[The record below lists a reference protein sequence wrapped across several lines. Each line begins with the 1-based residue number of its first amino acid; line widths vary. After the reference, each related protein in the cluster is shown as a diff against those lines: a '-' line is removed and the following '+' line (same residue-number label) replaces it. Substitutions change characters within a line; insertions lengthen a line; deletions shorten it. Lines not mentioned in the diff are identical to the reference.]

1 MLLANPLDW
10 TSEAAAEAARPYLEK
25 IQGNILRPRRRKHAR
40 LLILRFADPPYQT
53 SSQPLRHRAGPGAS
67 GPSRP
72 EREPLDPSRRKAI
85 AEVLQ
90 GIAVCNA
97 AENTPEA
104 GTGPAES
111 VSAEKAPP
119 QSDAPTSEF
128 VTVLL
133 SFSGYQALGLKSF
146 APSNRFFRQGMI
158 RGNFWVA
165 PPDTKGW
172 DAAYKDHVDAVIV
185 LASNEESPHALKD
198 RADRLLREFQSLGVQ
213 THVEAGQRITRWSK
227 DVEPFGFRDGISQPV
242 FFRTQQNSTAG
253 ARWNAETPLSAVL
266 TPDPGEDNAYGSFMV
281 FRKLEQNLRKFHS
294 DVRKLRRVLGPP
306 AGTQAEDSDR
316 AYALTLGRY
325 PDGRPLV
332 DPAGDLRD
340 FDFSRSANGGE
351 ACPFHAH
358 IRKMNPRGGSHDD
371 SELAKQEETKL
382 RIARRGIPYG
392 ASRYFDPDSE
402 AKLPEERVGLLFMS
416 FQSDIVQFLF
426 HEWASQAPHFPQSG
440 SGVDAITGW
449 ARNGYQQRPSGTGT
463 VKHVLA
469 NNVKLKGGE
478 YFFAP
483 SIPVLKKL
491 VRLVEGSS

>member
-1 MLLANPLDW
+1 MDLESSLDW
-10 TSEAAAEAARPYLEK
+10 TSKAAAAAARPHLEK
-25 IQGNILRPRRRKHAR
+25 IQGNILHPRKRKHAR
-40 LLILRFADPPYQT
+40 LLILRFADPPSET
-53 SSQPLRHRAGPGAS
+53 SSQPLRRRGGPAAS
-67 GPSRP
+67 RPPWP

-104 GTGPAES
+104 GIRPAED
-111 VSAEKAPP
+111 VAAEIAPP
-119 QSDAPTSEF
+119 QGDAPSSEF
-128 VTVLL
+128 AAILL

-146 APSNRFFRQGMI
+146 APSNRFFRQGMM

-165 PPDTKGW
+165 PPDTKEW
-172 DAAYKDHVDAVIV
+172 DAAYKDQVDAVIV
-185 LASNEESPHALKD
+185 LASNEASPHSLKD
-198 RADRLLREFQSLGVQ
+198 HADRLLREFQSLGVQ

-227 DVEPFGFRDGISQPV
+227 EVEPFGFRDGISQPV
-242 FFRTQQNSTAG
+242 FFRTHENPAPGS
-253 ARWNAETPLSAVL
+253 RWNSETPLSAVL
-266 TPDPGEDNAYGSFMV
+266 AQDPGEDNAYGSFMV

-340 FDFSRSANGGE
+340 FDFSRSASGGE

-371 SELAKQEETKL
+371 AELAKQEETKL

-392 ASRYFDPDSE
+392 ASHYFDPDSE
-402 AKLPEERVGLLFMS
+402 AKLPEEGVGLLFMS

-426 HEWASQAPHFPQSG
+426 HEWASQASHFPQSG

-449 ARNGYQQRPSGTGT
+449 ARNGYQQWPSGTGT
-463 VKHVLA
+463 VKHLLA
-469 NNVKLKGGE
+469 NNVVLKGGE
-478 YFFAP
+478 HFFAP

-491 VRLVEGSS
+491 VRLVEESS